1 MFLTGGRR
9 YTLRLDGF
17 VSVNA
22 PLAGGEFISKPFTF
36 TGKQLEINYATSAA
50 GQLRVELQ
58 DAEGKPVRGFGLED
72 CEPIWG
78 DHVSRIVK
86 WKTGDDVSVHIGK
99 SVRLRFEMSDSDLF
113 AVRFLEQ
120 KDAR

>member
-22 PLAGGEFISKPFTF
+22 PLAGGELITRPFTF
-36 TGKQLEINYATSAA
+36 SGKELEINYSTSAA
-50 GQLRVELQ
+50 GQVRVEMQ
-58 DAEGKPVRGFGLED
+58 DAEGRPLPGFTLED

-78 DHVSRIVK
+78 DHVARTVK
-86 WKTGDDVSVHIGK
+86 WKAGSDVSAQAGK
-99 SVRLRFEMSDSDLF
+99 PVRLRFEMSDADLF
-113 AVRFLEQ
+113 SLRF
-120 KDAR
+120 R